1 MTEETDWLTECLKS
15 RQIVPLE
22 VVRHA
27 LVRHAL
33 HVASGDCARAAA
45 LLGVPMSVIRK
56 HSSGR
61 GKACA

>member
-1 MTEETDWLTECLKS
+1 VIEETDWLTECLKS

-33 HVASGDCARAAA
+33 HVASGDCTRAAA
-45 LLGVPMSVIRK
+45 MLRVPMSVIRK
-56 HSSGR
+56 HSSG
-61 GKACA
+61 GEQACG